1 MRRFSSTIHRLLSFA
16 GALSA
21 KHIFTHNFMHLLC
34 FYSKGL
40 HLKYMFDQSRDTG
53 VTDSGRNSIQ
63 TNISSIQSIH
73 NNRCVSVDSIEFKKN
88 IFMLRIY
95 AF

>member
-21 KHIFTHNFMHLLC
+21 KHIFTHNLHAFALL
-34 FYSKGL
+34 YSKGL

-88 IFMLRIY
+88 ILC
-95 AF
+95 